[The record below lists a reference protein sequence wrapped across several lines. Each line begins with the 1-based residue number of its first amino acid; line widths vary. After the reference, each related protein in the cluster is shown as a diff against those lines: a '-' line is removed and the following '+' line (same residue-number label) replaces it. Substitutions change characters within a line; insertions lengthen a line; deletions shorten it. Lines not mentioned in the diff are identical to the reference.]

1 MRYAKHIMMLLF
13 ILFII
18 IPIVLKL
25 AGIKMVEGF
34 CAEDIYAIIRQ
45 KSDGIPIT
53 ATLGAGCDSD
63 YFKAILKKM
72 GIDSAT
78 IAEASKASTASKP
91 ASTASAA
98 SAASTCSSESIKCVA
113 DFGTNIGDP
122 LCCGQEG
129 VLQDTRYVCPNT
141 LQKCTSFKCGSAFG
155 TCTK

>member
-13 ILFII
+13 IFFII

-25 AGIKMVEGF
+25 AGIKVEGF
-34 CAEDIYAIIRQ
+34 CAEDIYEIIRQ
-45 KSDGIPIT
+45 KSDGVPIT
-53 ATLGAGCDSD
+53 AKLGAGCDSD
-63 YFKAILKKM
+63 YFKAILNKM

-78 IAEASKASTASKP
+78 IAEASKASTVSA
-91 ASTASAA
+91 ASTAS
-98 SAASTCSSESIKCVA
+98 SASTCSSDIKCVA

-141 LQKCTSFKCGSAFG
+141 LKKCTSFKCGSAFG

>member
-1 MRYAKHIMMLLF
+1 M
-13 ILFII
+13 
-18 IPIVLKL
+18 PIVLKL
-25 AGIKMVEGF
+25 AGIKIEGF
-34 CAEDIYAIIRQ
+34 CAEDIYEIIRQ
-45 KSDGIPIT
+45 KSDGVPIT
-53 ATLGAGCDSD
+53 AKLGAGCDSD

-78 IAEASKASTASKP
+78 IAQ
-91 ASTASAA
+91 ASTASAVKPATTA
-98 SAASTCSSESIKCVA
+98 SAVKPATTTCSSDIKCVA

-129 VLQDTRYVCPNT
+129 VLQDTKYVCPNT